1 MESEKKEWINYLRV
15 IATVSVIFLHVSA
28 EIPTLYKKIPDDI
41 WWIGN
46 FFDSAVRFCVP
57 LFLMISGALLLGK
70 KINTTDFLKKR
81 IWRVLLPFLFWSLI
95 YIALNVVFKLY
106 TGEKINVLEYVFNQ
120 LHYGSANH
128 LWFVYMILGVY
139 LFVPIINSWIVN
151 SETNDLLY
159 YLLIWVL
166 TLIIALPFKTVL
178 GFNIDLYYFSGY
190 LGYLILGYYLS
201 KYDFNQFRFIN
212 ISIFILFIIGFLITF
227 FGTYLLTKEISVFNG
242 SFYEY
247 LTPNVLFMSIAV
259 FVFGK
264 NLIIKNVLLL
274 KIIYLINKYSY
285 GIFLIHILILILL
298 RKINIYWNLLHP
310 CFSIPLIVMICLP
323 ISLIIIY
330 LINKLP
336 YGKYISG

>member
-1 MESEKKEWINYLRV
+1 MESEKKEWIDYLRV

-28 EIPTLYKKIPDDI
+28 EIPTLYKKIPNDI

-46 FFDSAVRFCVP
+46 FFDSSVRFCVP

-95 YIALNVVFKLY
+95 YILLNVVFKLY

-128 LWFVYMILGVY
+128 LWFVYMILGIY
-139 LFVPIINSWIVN
+139 LFLPIINSWIVN

-159 YLLIWVL
+159 YLLLWGL
-166 TLIIALPFKTVL
+166 TLFIALPFKTVL
-178 GFNIDLYYFSGY
+178 GFKIDLYYFSGY

-201 KYDFNQFRFIN
+201 KYNFNKFRFIK
-212 ISIFILFIIGFLITF
+212 ISIFILFIVGFLITF
-227 FGTYLLTKEISVFNG
+227 SGTYLLTKEALVFNG

-264 NLIIKNVLLL
+264 HLIIKNVLLL
-274 KIIYLINKYSY
+274 KIIDLINKYSY

-310 CFSIPLIVMICLP
+310 CFSIPLIVIICLT
-323 ISLIIIY
+323 ISLAIIY